1 MANVSPKKFV
11 KPFTMRADD
20 QFFADLDDLRADERP
35 LLTRSDFIRKLVT
48 DAKEAK
54 AKGSRRKK

>member
-20 QFFADLDDLRADERP
+20 QFFADLDDLRAAERP
-35 LLTRSDFIRKLVT
+35 LLTRSDFIRKLVA
-48 DAKEAK
+48 DAKQS
-54 AKGSRRKK
+54 KGSRRKK